1 MTLHKYMMV
10 QYFSISTTPGQLGIF
25 KFKHAQA
32 GERPATFSKVLPPPA
47 CSKALGCT
55 AHTFSKVLGLSFSK
69 DSGLAL
75 SKAFAAFPRSCC
87 HWTTWTACPG
97 SPAQHQQRWP
107 NTSHCA
113 WPWGVR
119 CHWHPAPMSWPL

>member
-75 SKAFAAFPRSCC
+75 SKAFAASFSKE
-87 HWTTWTACPG
+87 
-97 SPAQHQQRWP
+97 
-107 NTSHCA
+107 
-113 WPWGVR
+113 
-119 CHWHPAPMSWPL
+119 